1 MEPMTRQTET
11 RRTQTGSS
19 NTAKSVVGVIFG
31 IIEIILAFRL
41 IFKLLGANPA
51 NGFVKAIYNITQFFV
66 GIFEGIFSKVTT
78 SGLEAKSIFEP
89 ATFIAMIVVALVAWL
104 ILALMRTRNKASS
117 IKSTESTGT
126 SEPPTNQQQ

>member
-11 RRTQTGSS
+11 RRTQSGSS
-19 NTAKSVVGVIFG
+19 NTAKSIVGVIFG
-31 IIEIILAFRL
+31 VVEIILAFRL
-41 IFKLLGANPA
+41 IFKLLGANPS

-89 ATFIAMIVVALVAWL
+89 ATFIAMIVVALVAWM
-104 ILALMRTRNKASS
+104 ILALMRTRKGSRM
-117 IKSTESTGT
+117 KSTESTGS
-126 SEPPTNQQQ
+126 SEPPANQQL